1 MKTRAKQKSNL
12 EQTQKKIEVTKSN
25 LANWTL
31 PWWSQ
36 NLVNRCI
43 TAGKAFKDHLLTTS
57 FLEGRGQFGVKGSLD
72 WERMNH
78 LRLQVWL
85 MQWTTA
91 PTVCFNQTKAIQ
103 KFSLSNKSLFLTNI
117 LLLFPCSCFQMA
129 SIAIIGD
136 YLNCTSLSKIRY
148 GPCRCRCEKDK

>member
-12 EQTQKKIEVTKSN
+12 EQTQKKIEVTKSK

-85 MQWTTA
+85 TQWTTA
-91 PTVCFNQTKAIQ
+91 PTVSIKQKLFKKVFPFKQNLVFNKYSFT
-103 KFSLSNKSLFLTNI
+103 FSLFLFSNGI
-117 LLLFPCSCFQMA
+117 NCNNRRLPQLY
-129 SIAIIGD
+129 IIVKD
-136 YLNCTSLSKIRY
+136 KIRPLSVPLWE
-148 GPCRCRCEKDK
+148 G